1 MRQAQTLRRCSRIL
15 SFTYR
20 GLESVETML
29 IRFLIL
35 SVALLFVIL
44 AATAPKTWAQERL
57 TPAEVRAIS
66 REGFIFGLP
75 LVYIAAQAD
84 VLTNVAKPEP
94 GRAPFNQFDH
104 HRTFP
109 DAKSNKIVGMNVD
122 TLYSLAQLDLT
133 AEPVVLVVP
142 PIEGN
147 RWWIMQVVDAW
158 NDVPAALG
166 SRTYGAQGGTFA
178 LVGPNFTGKL
188 PVGLEEVRVGSSL
201 CALGGRTYT
210 AGKDDYAAVN
220 KIQDQYK
227 LIPLS
232 HWKGKD
238 TVYNPPENVPVKP
251 GVDVKTTVPAQ
262 VFKMS
267 SEQFFARLCELLVDN
282 PARTPDAPVMA
293 KLARLGIKP
302 GAKFTMDIF
311 DADIRKAI
319 ESGVADGQEAV
330 LDGESKMGE
339 IVNGWQIARD
349 LGRYG
354 TKYSY
359 RATWTY
365 FGVGG
370 NLVEDAIYPL
380 AIVDSDGKKLDGANR
395 YVLRFARDQI
405 PPVDAFWSL
414 TIYDKDSYLV
424 ENPINRYALGDRS
437 QCKLGDDGSLTL
449 YIQSGSPGADKES
462 NWLPAPTDGPFKLAL
477 RLYVPKKQVTNGTWN
492 PPAVEIVR

>member
-1 MRQAQTLRRCSRIL
+1 MQIRSVVQSATLL
-15 SFTYR
+15 S
-20 GLESVETML
+20 
-29 IRFLIL
+29 
-35 SVALLFVIL
+35 AIL
-44 AATAPKTWAQERL
+44 AATATNTLAQEKL
-57 TPAEVRAIS
+57 TPEEARTIS
-66 REGFIFGLP
+66 QEGFVFGLP
-75 LVYIAAQAD
+75 PVYIAAQAD
-84 VLTNVAKPEP
+84 VMTNVAKPEP

-109 DAKSNKIVGMNVD
+109 DAKNNKIVGMNVD

-133 AEPVVLVVP
+133 AEPVLLVVP

-166 SRTYGAQGGTFA
+166 SRTHGVKGGTFA
-178 LVGPNFTGKL
+178 LVGPNFKGKL
-188 PVGLEEVRVGSSL
+188 PDGLEEVRVDTSL
-201 CALGGRTYT
+201 CAIGGRTYT

-232 HWKGKD
+232 QWKGKD
-238 TVYNPPENVPVKP
+238 AVYNPPVNVPVKP
-251 GVDVKTTVPAQ
+251 GVDAKTPVPTQ

-267 SEQFFARLCELLVDN
+267 AEQFFGRLCELLVDN
-282 PARTPDAPVMA
+282 PARKPDAPVMA

-302 GAKFTMDIF
+302 GAKFQMDAF
-311 DADIRKAI
+311 DAEIRKAI
-319 ESGVADGQEAV
+319 ESGVADGQKAV
-330 LDGESKMGE
+330 LDGQSKMGE

-370 NLVEDAIYPL
+370 NLVEDAVYPL
-380 AIVDSDGKKLDGANR
+380 ALVDSDGKKLDGASR
-395 YVLRFARDQI
+395 YVLHFAKDQI

-414 TIYDKDSYLV
+414 TLYDKDSYLV

-437 QCKLGDDGSLTL
+437 KCKLGDDGSLTL
-449 YIQSGSPGADKES
+449 YIQSGSPGADRES

-477 RLYVPKKQVTNGTWN
+477 RLYVPKKQVADGTWK
-492 PPAVEIVR
+492 PPAVERVR

>member
-1 MRQAQTLRRCSRIL
+1 MQIRSIIQSATLL
-15 SFTYR
+15 SAI
-20 GLESVETML
+20 V
-29 IRFLIL
+29 
-35 SVALLFVIL
+35 
-44 AATAPKTWAQERL
+44 AATATNTRAQEKL
-57 TPAEVRAIS
+57 TPDEARTIS
-66 REGFIFGLP
+66 QEGFVFGLP
-75 LVYIAAQAD
+75 PVYIASQAD
-84 VLTNVAKPEP
+84 VMTNVVKPEP

-109 DAKSNKIVGMNVD
+109 DAKNNKIVGMNVD

-133 AEPVVLVVP
+133 AEPMVLVVP

-147 RWWIMQVVDAW
+147 RWWIMQIVDAW

-166 SRTYGAQGGTFA
+166 SRTHGAKGGTFA
-178 LVGPNFTGKL
+178 LVGPNFKGKL
-188 PVGLEEVRVGSSL
+188 PDGLEKVLVDTSL
-201 CALGGRTYT
+201 CAIGGRTYT
-210 AGKDDYAAVN
+210 AGKEDYAAVN

-232 HWKGKD
+232 KWKGKD
-238 TVYNPPENVPVKP
+238 AVYNPPVNVPVKP
-251 GVDVKTTVPAQ
+251 GVDVKTPVPNQ

-267 SEQFFARLCELLVDN
+267 AEQFFGRLCELLVDN
-282 PARTPDAPVMA
+282 PARKLDAPMMA

-302 GAKFTMDIF
+302 GAKFQMDAF
-311 DADIRKAI
+311 DAEIRKAI
-319 ESGVADGQEAV
+319 ESGVADGQKAI

-339 IVNGWQIARD
+339 RVNGWQIARD

-370 NLVEDAIYPL
+370 NLVEDAVYPL
-380 AIVDSDGKKLDGANR
+380 ALVDSDGKKLDGASR
-395 YVLRFARDQI
+395 YVLRFAKDQI

-414 TIYDKDSYLV
+414 TLYDKDSYLV
-424 ENPINRYALGDRS
+424 ENPINRHALGDRS
-437 QCKLGDDGSLTL
+437 KCKLGDDGSLTL

-477 RLYVPKKQVTNGTWN
+477 RLYVPKKQVANGTWK
-492 PPAVEIVR
+492 PPAVERVR